1 MIELKKEKLLRF
13 NQGKIKDKNVLVRV
27 DFNVDFVKGKI
38 LDKYRILSVKKTLN
52 FLKPAKRVILISHF
66 GDPTRTYADF
76 TRLPAG
82 LPCRQTVKAGTHAE
96 NKKYSLKRILPSV
109 EKLLKIKIGFLK
121 DLNSKPKEKFNLLEN
136 IRLFKG
142 EKECNLN
149 FAKKLSFLGEVFI
162 FEAFSVAHRKH
173 ASVYLL
179 PKILPTYYGFNFEK
193 EINLLNKVLET
204 RTHADFTQ
212 TNADNIRTR
221 IYTDKSGY
229 NLPTQINV
237 YKKYPRKSVLH
248 QRQSVVLV
256 LGGAKISTKIP
267 LIKKFLNKA
276 GLIILGGGLANTFLK
291 AKGFETGQSLIEEDV
306 LEEIKKFYSPKIL
319 TPFDFYVLNKNKIF
333 HRFLGEIKKED
344 RIYDLGEESL
354 EVFFKELKKAK
365 IIVFNGPFGFVEDQ
379 RFEKGTFK
387 LIKFLSQLKNKFVL
401 VGGGDTLAF
410 LEKKKLLK
418 KFKISTGGGAMLYY
432 LAEERLWTEEK

>member
-13 NQGKIKDKNVLVRV
+13 NQDKIKNKDVLVRV

-38 LDKYRILSVKKTLN
+38 LNKYRILSFKETLN

-66 GDPTRTYADF
+66 GDPTRNYTDF
-76 TRLPAG
+76 KLLPAD
-82 LPCRQTVKAGTHAE
+82 KAVTYAE

-109 EKLLKIKIGFLK
+109 EKLLKIKIGFLQ

-142 EKECNLN
+142 EKECDLN
-149 FAKKLSFLGEVFI
+149 FAKKLSSLGEVFV

-173 ASVYLL
+173 SSVYLL

-193 EINLLNKVLET
+193 EINLLNKVL
-204 RTHADFTQ
+204 
-212 TNADNIRTR
+212 
-221 IYTDKSGY
+221 K
-229 NLPTQINV
+229 NLN
-237 YKKYPRKSVLH
+237 S
-248 QRQSVVLV
+248 SVLV
-256 LGGAKISTKIP
+256 LGGAKISTKLP
-267 LIKKFLNKA
+267 LIKKFLNRSR
-276 GLIILGGGLANTFLK
+276 LIILGGGLANTFLK
-291 AKGFETGQSLIEEDV
+291 AKGFEIGQSLIEEDV
-306 LEEIKKFYSPKIL
+306 LEEIKKIYSPKVL
-319 TPFDFYVLNKNKIF
+319 VPFDFYVLNKNKIF
-333 HRFLGEIKKED
+333 YRFLGAIEKED
-344 RIYDLGEESL
+344 KIYDLGEESL
-354 EVFFKELKKAK
+354 KVFFEELRDAK
-365 IIVFNGPFGFVEDQ
+365 NIVFSGPFGFVEDQ

-432 LAEERLWTEEK
+432 LAEEKLWTEEK

>member
-13 NQGKIKDKNVLVRV
+13 NQDKIKNKDVLVRV

-38 LDKYRILSVKKTLN
+38 LNKYRILSFKETLN

-66 GDPTRTYADF
+66 GDPPSLINTDSERINTNKF
-76 TRLPAG
+76 IHG
-82 LPCRQTVKAGTHAE
+82 LNGSKTDNTDNINPYKSVQNPHKSV
-96 NKKYSLKRILPSV
+96 NKYSLKKILPSI

-142 EKECNLN
+142 EKECDLN
-149 FAKKLSFLGEVFI
+149 FVKKLSSLGEVFV

-173 ASVYLL
+173 SSVYLL

-193 EINLLNKVLET
+193 EINLLNKVL
-204 RTHADFTQ
+204 
-212 TNADNIRTR
+212 
-221 IYTDKSGY
+221 K
-229 NLPTQINV
+229 NLN
-237 YKKYPRKSVLH
+237 S
-248 QRQSVVLV
+248 SALV
-256 LGGAKISTKIP
+256 LGGAKISTKLP
-267 LIKKFLNKA
+267 LIKKFLNRSR
-276 GLIILGGGLANTFLK
+276 LIVLGGGLANTFLK
-291 AKGFETGQSLIEEDV
+291 AKGFEIGQSLIEEDV
-306 LEEIKKFYSPKIL
+306 LEEIKKIYSPKIL
-319 TPFDFYVLNKNKIF
+319 VPFDFYVLNKNKIF
-333 HRFLGEIKKED
+333 HRFLGEIEKED
-344 RIYDLGEESL
+344 KIYDLGEESL
-354 EVFFKELKKAK
+354 KVFFEELRDAK
-365 IIVFNGPFGFVEDQ
+365 NIVFSGPFGFVEDQ

-432 LAEERLWTEEK
+432 LAEEKLWTEEK

>member
-13 NQGKIKDKNVLVRV
+13 NQDKIKNKDVLVRV

-38 LDKYRILSVKKTLN
+38 LNKYRILSFKETLN

-66 GDPTRTYADF
+66 GDPTQTYADF

-82 LPCRQTVKAGTHAE
+82 KAGTHAE
-96 NKKYSLKRILPSV
+96 NKKYSLKRILPSI

-142 EKECNLN
+142 EKECDLN
-149 FAKKLSFLGEVFI
+149 FAKKLSSLGEVFI

-173 ASVYLL
+173 SSVYLL

-193 EINLLNKVLET
+193 EINLLNKVL
-204 RTHADFTQ
+204 
-212 TNADNIRTR
+212 
-221 IYTDKSGY
+221 K
-229 NLPTQINV
+229 NLN
-237 YKKYPRKSVLH
+237 S
-248 QRQSVVLV
+248 SALV
-256 LGGAKISTKIP
+256 LGGAKISTKLP
-267 LIKKFLNKA
+267 LIKKFLNRSR
-276 GLIILGGGLANTFLK
+276 LIVLGGGLANTFLK
-291 AKGFETGQSLIEEDV
+291 AKGFEVGQSLIEEDV
-306 LEEIKKFYSPKIL
+306 LEEIKKIYSPKVL
-319 TPFDFYVLNKNKIF
+319 VPFDFYVLNKNKIF
-333 HRFLGEIKKED
+333 HRFLGEIEKED
-344 RIYDLGEESL
+344 KIYDLGEESL
-354 EVFFKELKKAK
+354 KVFFEELRDAK
-365 IIVFNGPFGFVEDQ
+365 NIVFSGPFGFVEDQ

-432 LAEERLWTEEK
+432 LAEEKLWTEEK

>member
-1 MIELKKEKLLRF
+1 LSFKE
-13 NQGKIKDKNVLVRV
+13 
-27 DFNVDFVKGKI
+27 
-38 LDKYRILSVKKTLN
+38 TLN

-66 GDPTRTYADF
+66 GDPTRTYSNF

-82 LPCRQTVKAGTHAE
+82 KAETHAE

-109 EKLLKIKIGFLK
+109 EKLLKIKIGFLQ

-142 EKECNLN
+142 EKECDLN
-149 FAKKLSFLGEVFI
+149 FAKKLSSLGEVFV

-173 ASVYLL
+173 SSVYLL

-193 EINLLNKVLET
+193 EINLLNKVL
-204 RTHADFTQ
+204 
-212 TNADNIRTR
+212 
-221 IYTDKSGY
+221 K
-229 NLPTQINV
+229 NLN
-237 YKKYPRKSVLH
+237 S
-248 QRQSVVLV
+248 SVLV
-256 LGGAKISTKIP
+256 LGGAKISTKLP
-267 LIKKFLNKA
+267 LIKKFLNRSR
-276 GLIILGGGLANTFLK
+276 LIILGGGLANTFLK
-291 AKGFETGQSLIEEDV
+291 AKGFEIGQSLIEEDV
-306 LEEIKKFYSPKIL
+306 LEEIKKIYSPKVL
-319 TPFDFYVLNKNKIF
+319 VPFDFYVLNKNKIF
-333 HRFLGEIKKED
+333 HRFLGEIEKED
-344 RIYDLGEESL
+344 KIYDLGEESL
-354 EVFFKELKKAK
+354 KVFFEELRDAK
-365 IIVFNGPFGFVEDQ
+365 NIVFSGPFGFVEDQ

-432 LAEERLWTEEK
+432 LAEEKLWTEEK